1 MKNEPDYKEIVNW
14 AQIFPS
20 DEKKLGEYLVKSG
33 RPVGCR
39 LDFRITSLEELKKC
53 AVIISELNQ
62 KVQHFAYEVDG
73 DPIIRVMLAR
83 QLFADSQFQL
93 KYVSSKSFL
102 LRAKEKLAAEA
113 LHARSEKLMQKQ
125 LKLDLENAMKG
136 ISTKRAK
143 DISDARAKQDR
154 KSAKSKP
161 VIDLGDMSLG
171 SLSEAKK
178 DAKVVNFAVRKTAI
192 GYR

>member
-1 MKNEPDYKEIVNW
+1 MKNEPNYKEIVNW

-20 DEKKLGEYLVKSG
+20 DENKLGEFLVKSG
-33 RPVGCR
+33 RPISCR
-39 LDFRITSLEELKKC
+39 LDFRVTNLLELKKC
-53 AVIISELNQ
+53 AVILSELNQ
-62 KVQHFAYEVDG
+62 KVQHFAYEVEG

-93 KYVSSKSFL
+93 KYIDSKSFL
-102 LRAKEKLAAEA
+102 QRAKEKLAAEVIA
-113 LHARSEKLMQKQ
+113 ARSEKQKQKQ

-143 DISDARAKQDR
+143 DIADARAKQDR

-161 VIDLGDMSLG
+161 VIDLGDLAFG
-171 SLSEAKK
+171 LIPEPKK
-178 DAKVVNFAVRKTAI
+178 ALKVVNIGVKKSAV
-192 GYR
+192 GYG

>member
-1 MKNEPDYKEIVNW
+1 MKNEPNYKEVVNW
-14 AQIFPS
+14 AQIFPT
-20 DEKKLGEYLVKSG
+20 DENKLGEYLVKSG

-62 KVQHFAYEVDG
+62 KVQHFAYEVEG

-93 KYVSSKSFL
+93 KYVDSKSFL
-102 LRAKEKLAAEA
+102 QRAKEKLAITA
-113 LHARSEKLMQKQ
+113 LAARSEKLKKKQ
-125 LKLDLENAMKG
+125 LKLDLENAMNG

-143 DISDARAKQDR
+143 DIADARAKQDR

-171 SLSEAKK
+171 SISEVKK
-178 DAKVVNFAVRKTAI
+178 DAKVVNFAVRKSAI

>member
-14 AQIFPS
+14 AQIFPA
-20 DEKKLGEYLVKSG
+20 DENKLGEYLVKSG

-62 KVQHFAYEVDG
+62 KVQHFAYEVEG

-83 QLFADSQFQL
+83 QLFTDSQFQL

-154 KSAKSKP
+154 KAAKSKP
-161 VIDLGDMSLG
+161 VIDLGDVSLG

-178 DAKVVNFAVRKTAI
+178 DAKVVNLAVRKTAI

>member
-1 MKNEPDYKEIVNW
+1 MKNDPDYKEIVNW
-14 AQIFPS
+14 AQMFPS
-20 DEKKLGEYLVKSG
+20 DENKLGEYLVKSG

-62 KVQHFAYEVDG
+62 KVQHFAYEVEG

-93 KYVSSKSFL
+93 KYVDSKSFL
-102 LRAKEKLAAEA
+102 QRAKEKVAAEA
-113 LHARSEKLMQKQ
+113 LHARSEKLKQKQ
-125 LKLDLENAMKG
+125 LKLDLKNAMNG

-143 DISDARAKQDR
+143 DIVVARAKQDR
-154 KSAKSKP
+154 KLAKSKP
-161 VIDLGDMSLG
+161 VIDLGDMVTG
-171 SLSEAKK
+171 VVPAVKK
-178 DAKVVNFAVRKTAI
+178 IVKVVDLAVRKTAI

>member
-1 MKNEPDYKEIVNW
+1 MKNEPENKEFVNW
-14 AQIFPS
+14 AQIFPA
-20 DEKKLGEYLVKSG
+20 DENKLGEYLVKSG
-33 RPVGCR
+33 RSIGCR

-62 KVQHFAYEVDG
+62 KVQHFAYEVEG
-73 DPIIRVMLAR
+73 DPIVRVMLAR

-102 LRAKEKLAAEA
+102 LRAKEKVAAEA

-125 LKLDLENAMKG
+125 LKLNLENAMNG
-136 ISTKRAK
+136 ISIKRAK
-143 DISDARAKQDR
+143 DISDARGKQD
-154 KSAKSKP
+154 KKLAKSKP
-161 VIDLGDMSLG
+161 VIDLGDVVMG
-171 SLSEAKK
+171 VVPAVKK
-178 DAKVVNFAVRKTAI
+178 IAKVVDFAVRKSTI

>member
-20 DEKKLGEYLVKSG
+20 DENKLGEYLVKSG

-62 KVQHFAYEVDG
+62 KVQHFAYDVEG
-73 DPIIRVMLAR
+73 DAVIRVMLAR

-93 KYVSSKSFL
+93 KYIDSKAFL
-102 LRAKEKLAAEA
+102 KKAKEQLAEKVYAAKADKL
-113 LHARSEKLMQKQ
+113 KQ
-125 LKLDLENAMKG
+125 AKRDQTSAMKG
-136 ISTKRAK
+136 IGIKRSEEIAQ
-143 DISDARAKQDR
+143 ARAKQD
-154 KSAKSKP
+154 KKLAKTKP
-161 VIDLGDMSLG
+161 VIDLGDLAFG
-171 SLSEAKK
+171 LLSEVKK
-178 DAKVVNFAVRKTAI
+178 PSKVVSI
-192 GYR
+192 GVKKSSVGYG

>member
-20 DEKKLGEYLVKSG
+20 DENKLGEYLVKSG

-39 LDFRITSLEELKKC
+39 LDFRVTSLEELKKC

-62 KVQHFAYEVDG
+62 KVQKFAYEVEG

-83 QLFADSQFQL
+83 QLFQEAQFQL
-93 KYVSSKSFL
+93 KFIDSKSFL
-102 LRAKEKLAAEA
+102 RKAKEKLAAQTFM
-113 LHARSEKLMQKQ
+113 ARASKLEQM
-125 LKLDLENAMKG
+125 KLDKANAMNG
-136 ISTKRAK
+136 IAIKRAK
-143 DISDARAKQDR
+143 EIAEAREKQD
-154 KSAKSKP
+154 KKLAKSKP
-161 VIDLGDMSLG
+161 VIDLSEMAFGE
-171 SLSEAKK
+171 LSAAKNESK
-178 DAKVVNFAVRKTAI
+178 EVSFAVRKTAI

>member
-1 MKNEPDYKEIVNW
+1 MKNEPNYKEIVNW
-14 AQIFPS
+14 GQIFPA
-20 DEKKLGEYLVKSG
+20 DENKLGSYLVKSG
-33 RPVGCR
+33 RPISCR

-62 KVQHFAYEVDG
+62 KVQHFAYEVEG

-93 KYVSSKSFL
+93 KYIDSKSFL
-102 LRAKEKLAAEA
+102 QRAKEKLAAEVLA
-113 LHARSEKLMQKQ
+113 ARSEKQKQKQ

-143 DISDARAKQDR
+143 DIADARAKQDR

-161 VIDLGDMSLG
+161 VIDLGDLAFG
-171 SLSEAKK
+171 LLPEAKK
-178 DAKVVNFAVRKTAI
+178 GSKVVNIAAKKSAV
-192 GYR
+192 GYG

>member
-1 MKNEPDYKEIVNW
+1 MKNEPNYKEVVNW
-14 AQIFPS
+14 AQIFPT
-20 DEKKLGEYLVKSG
+20 DENKLGEYLVKSG
-33 RPVGCR
+33 RSVGCR

-62 KVQHFAYEVDG
+62 KVQHFAYEVEG

-93 KYVSSKSFL
+93 KYVDSKSFL
-102 LRAKEKLAAEA
+102 QRAKEKVAVKA
-113 LHARSEKLMQKQ
+113 LHAKSEKLKQKQ
-125 LKLDLENAMKG
+125 LKLDLENAMNG

-143 DISDARAKQDR
+143 DIADARAKQDK
-154 KSAKSKP
+154 KSGKSKP

-171 SLSEAKK
+171 SISEVKK
-178 DAKVVNFAVRKTAI
+178 DAKVVNFAVRKSAI